1 MAHDLFFR
9 PKSRSSRSSSRSN
22 PIQESEMISDSE
34 CREQFPCRGVQGSC
48 EELVEC
54 ERRNRDNLN
63 RLYIKCLKKYENHKK
78 SKRDTCN
85 SIKHKLEKS
94 DRRIEEQKNKE
105 WRLVKSAA
113 AFVIRQI
120 GVFNNSFLIR
130 LSDDLTTIE
139 NIKIVKQFLYKYTD
153 DEYDSFN
160 EEKQKHILFL
170 LMVYDLQL
178 RADDATIHKVID
190 LFHEAMSRYDVIRSR
205 GRTKSKSKSKSKGG
219 FKKQNKTTK
228 HK

>member
-9 PKSRSSRSSSRSN
+9 PKSRSRSSRSSSRSN

-54 ERRNRDNLN
+54 ETKNRDKLN
-63 RLYIKCLKKYENHKK
+63 RLYIKCLKKYENLKK

-94 DRRIEEQKNKE
+94 DRRIDEQKNKE
-105 WRLVKSAA
+105 WRLVKTAA
-113 AFVIRQI
+113 AFVVRQI
-120 GVFNNSFLIR
+120 GIFNDSFLIR

-178 RADDATIHKVID
+178 RADDATTHKVID
-190 LFHEAMSRYDVIRSR
+190 LFHEAISRYHV
-205 GRTKSKSKSKSKGG
+205 KQSKPKTKSKSKGG
-219 FKKQNKTTK
+219 FKKKNKTMK
-228 HK
+228 HR